1 MNKKI
6 ILIFFLLIIMVTITL
21 AYTNFTQPT
30 TEEKTYD
37 YSKDYVNDKDIN
49 NEIDN
54 LLIDED
60 YELEIGEMI

>member
-21 AYTNFTQPT
+21 AYTHFTQPA

-37 YSKDYVNDKDIN
+37 YSIDSFNDKDISD
-49 NEIDN
+49 EIDN

-60 YELEIGEMI
+60 YEVEIGEMV

>member
-21 AYTNFTQPT
+21 AYTHITQPA

-37 YSKDYVNDKDIN
+37 YSIDSVNDKEISD
-49 NEIDN
+49 EIDN

-60 YELEIGEMI
+60 YEVEIGEMV

>member
-6 ILIFFLLIIMVTITL
+6 TLVFFLLIIMVTITL
-21 AYTNFTQPT
+21 AYTYFTQPT

-37 YSKDYVNDKDIN
+37 YSADSVNDKKISD
-49 NEIDN
+49 EIDN

-60 YELEIGEMI
+60 HEVEIGEMI